1 MSWEDIIKQTPE
13 ESKADEARQYVLNQ
27 NLRPKT
33 ESIGQALREFA
44 RRFPAHTPPTLE
56 DDIKRLEKIAALG
69 EKIDAQRKEME
80 ESKNRKNPF
89 SKE

>member
-1 MSWEDIIKQTPE
+1 
-13 ESKADEARQYVLNQ
+13 VLNQ
-27 NLRPKT
+27 NLRPKLD
-33 ESIGQALREFA
+33 SIGERLREFA

-56 DDIKRLEKIAALG
+56 DDIKRLENIAALG
-69 EKIDAQRKEME
+69 EKINAQRKEME

>member
-13 ESKADEARQYVLNQ
+13 EAKADEARQYVLNQ
-27 NLRPKT
+27 NLRPKLD
-33 ESIGQALREFA
+33 SIGERLREFA

-56 DDIKRLEKIAALG
+56 DDIKRLENIAALG
-69 EKIDAQRKEME
+69 EKINAQRKEME

>member
-1 MSWEDIIKQTPE
+1 MSWKDIIKETPE
-13 ESKADEARQYVLNQ
+13 EAKADEARQYVLNQ

-33 ESIGQALREFA
+33 ESIGESLREFA

-69 EKIDAQRKEME
+69 DKINAQRKKME

>member
-13 ESKADEARQYVLNQ
+13 EAKADEARQYVLNQ
-27 NLRPKT
+27 NLRPKLD
-33 ESIGQALREFA
+33 SIGERLREFA

-56 DDIKRLEKIAALG
+56 DDIKRLENIAALG
-69 EKIDAQRKEME
+69 EKINAQRKEME

-89 SKE
+89 SQE

>member
-1 MSWEDIIKQTPE
+1 MTWKDILKQTPE
-13 ESKADEARQYVLNQ
+13 EAKADEAKQYVLNQ

-56 DDIKRLEKIAALG
+56 DDIKRLENIAALG
-69 EKIDAQRKEME
+69 EKINAQRKEME
-80 ESKNRKNPF
+80 EFKNRKNPF
-89 SKE
+89 SQE